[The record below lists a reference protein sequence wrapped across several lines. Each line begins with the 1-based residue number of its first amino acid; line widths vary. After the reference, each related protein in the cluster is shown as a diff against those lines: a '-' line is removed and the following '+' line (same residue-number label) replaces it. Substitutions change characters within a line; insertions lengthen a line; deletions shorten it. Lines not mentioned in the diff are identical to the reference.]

1 MLFFIFCIKKGGLP
15 EHVLKGIW
23 AASKSGKPPF
33 DKMNQQE
40 FTKACKLVSDFMR
53 RPNKDRSVTV
63 ATAAALAPPA
73 VPAVTPPAAEKTTI
87 APGAAPEPKT
97 KAGPVAVSTSST
109 PSTPSPTR
117 TTNTSPVVARTAA
130 ADGAAAAAAADDGGG
145 GGSATAMAN
154 ATTATALTPSGATI
168 PMKNPATAP
177 LPTTTAAAATPPDT
191 AIPTTMPPQSTIN
204 PKDPNGPP
212 SNMAKEDEKYF
223 KAWLHAKPE
232 GGYMPSTNC
241 VKVLSQGGL
250 PGHVLKGIWAAAK
263 SRDPP
268 HDKMNVKEFMM

>member
-1 MLFFIFCIKKGGLP
+1 
-15 EHVLKGIW
+15 
-23 AASKSGKPPF
+23 
-33 DKMNQQE
+33 
-40 FTKACKLVSDFMR
+40 
-53 RPNKDRSVTV
+53 
-63 ATAAALAPPA
+63 
-73 VPAVTPPAAEKTTI
+73 
-87 APGAAPEPKT
+87 
-97 KAGPVAVSTSST
+97 
-109 PSTPSPTR
+109 
-117 TTNTSPVVARTAA
+117 
-130 ADGAAAAAAADDGGG
+130 
-145 GGSATAMAN
+145 
-154 ATTATALTPSGATI
+154 
-168 PMKNPATAP
+168 
-177 LPTTTAAAATPPDT
+177 
-191 AIPTTMPPQSTIN
+191 MPPQSTIN